1 VVAGTEGGYMTD
13 PRTVVEQSDKA
24 TAEHDVDAFMALVAE
39 DAVFRGPGG
48 VDGHEVSGHAAIRA
62 MAEAFELAYPDM
74 QVEVHRRYVDG
85 DTVITEV
92 RSTATQSGPLT
103 LATGERVEATGRT
116 LRERGVYIDRVV
128 DGKIV
133 EETAYYDR
141 HTVLEQLGQL
151 PTG

>member
-1 VVAGTEGGYMTD
+1 MLTKPPLAMGRGG
-13 PRTVVEQSDKA
+13 RGFAAVL
-24 TAEHDVDAFMALVAE
+24 MAQPA
-39 DAVFRGPGG
+39 
-48 VDGHEVSGHAAIRA
+48 
-62 MAEAFELAYPDM
+62 
-74 QVEVHRRYVDG
+74 RRYVDG